1 MKWISAAAVFFV
13 SLLAGLAISSSI
25 ESEEGFVSDEA
36 EAAALQIENELLEEQ
51 VEGLQRSLREQE
63 ELSAAQDASTVT
75 EEQLMRLRMLAGD
88 VAVKGEG
95 LRVELDDTTTDS
107 DNPSAFLV
115 HEQHVQRAV
124 DELLTAGA
132 EAVAVNGV
140 RLSQSSYIKCI
151 GPVIEVDGIR
161 STAPFVVEAIGD
173 SSVLEASMELRG
185 GAVYELLADNVQVRM
200 ETLNEIIIPEVR
212 TGGEVG

>member
-1 MKWISAAAVFFV
+1 MKWISAAAVFLLSV
-13 SLLAGLAISSSI
+13 LAGLSFSSTIEVPVDDGSGARVTAI
-25 ESEEGFVSDEA
+25 
-36 EAAALQIENELLEEQ
+36 QTENQLLEEQ
-51 VEGLQRSLREQE
+51 IVSLQAALREQE
-63 ELSAAQDASTVT
+63 EKSAAREASNVS

-95 LRVELDDTTTDS
+95 LRVELNDTATDS
-107 DNPSAFLV
+107 SDPAAFLV
-115 HEQHVQRAV
+115 HEQHVQRTV

-132 EAVAVNGV
+132 EAVSVNGV
-140 RLSQSSYIKCI
+140 RLGQSSYIKCI

-161 STAPFVVEAIGD
+161 SSAPFVVEAIGD

-200 ETLNEIIIPEVR
+200 ETVNELIIPEIR
-212 TGGEVG
+212 SGGEPG

>member
-63 ELSAAQDASTVT
+63 EMSAAQDASTVT

-212 TGGEVG
+212 TGGEAG